1 VRVIGL
7 TGGIASGKSTVAR
20 MFAELGAVVL
30 YADEVAREVLV
41 PGSPVVDEV
50 RAVFGPGVLAPD
62 GSLDRVALGNLIFS
76 DPAARRRLDAIT
88 HPPIRARIAQ
98 RLAEWRA
105 ALRAKGPGIV
115 ILEHPL
121 LIETG
126 QTGLVEGIILIA
138 AQQSTQVARLTNVQ
152 RLTEQQAWDR
162 VRSQATVAEKRPFAD
177 WVIDGDAPLD
187 AVRSRVDQIW
197 DELTAADPADEEDR
211 GDR

>member
-1 VRVIGL
+1 MPVIGL

-41 PGSPVVDEV
+41 PGSSVMDEV
-50 RAVFGPGVLAPD
+50 RAAFGPGVLAPD

-76 DPAARRRLDAIT
+76 DPEARRRLDAIT
-88 HPPIRARIAQ
+88 HPPVRARIAQ

-105 ALRAKGPGIV
+105 ALPAKGPGVV

-187 AVRSRVDQIW
+187 EVRRRVCQIW
-197 DELTAADPADEEDR
+197 DELTAANPAEEPDH